1 MKHIKTQQELNEAQ
15 ENLNISDVSESY
27 SLAMISID
35 SLIDRLKALKSTMK
49 DKKFVISKLTW
60 DDTKILFDKQYTK
73 NIYEFFNNSH

>member
-73 NIYEFFNNSH
+73 NIDEFFNNSH